1 MKTKQ
6 PASDRPATEP
16 LASPF
21 ESIDAGQLE
30 AITGGC
36 ACGCGQANCSC
47 GNGSRGQGVPAA
59 TPTAT
64 NPYQV
69 QYRWGR

>member
-1 MKTKQ
+1 MKNKQ
-6 PASDRPATEP
+6 PDSHRPATET

-21 ESIDAGQLE
+21 ESIDASQLD

-36 ACGCGQANCSC
+36 ACGCGQASCSC
-47 GNGSRGQGVPAA
+47 TNGGCGQGVPAA
-59 TPTAT
+59 TSRAT
-64 NPYQV
+64 NPYQF

>member
-6 PASDRPATEP
+6 PAPHPATEP

-21 ESIDAGQLE
+21 ENIDAGQLDN
-30 AITGGC
+30 ITGGC
-36 ACGCGQANCSC
+36 ACGCGQANC
-47 GNGSRGQGVPAA
+47 GQGVPTA
-59 TPTAT
+59 TTTTT
-64 NPYQV
+64 NPYQF

>member
-6 PASDRPATEP
+6 PAPHRPASEP
-16 LASPF
+16 VASPF
-21 ESIDAGQLE
+21 ESIDAGQLD

-36 ACGCGQANCSC
+36 ACGCGQASCSC
-47 GNGSRGQGVPAA
+47 TSGSCGQGARTTTTTPA
-59 TPTAT
+59 
-64 NPYQV
+64 NPYQF